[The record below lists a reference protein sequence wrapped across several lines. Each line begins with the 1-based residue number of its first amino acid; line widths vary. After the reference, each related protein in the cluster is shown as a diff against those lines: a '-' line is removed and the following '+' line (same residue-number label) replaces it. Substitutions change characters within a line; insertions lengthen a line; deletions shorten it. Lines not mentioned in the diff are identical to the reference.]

1 MEKEFTEGDAFVAA
15 YSEYFGVVYKEALKY
30 SGNHHIAEEIAQDAF
45 FTAYIQCGSE
55 SKQQIKIWMLMFARY
70 RAMNY
75 IRDHKREVPLAEI
88 TMSEDRYPNSLI
100 DDSSEDQVVALLK
113 EKCFRELGI
122 DIFQELYQ
130 KNARWYKAVTL
141 VYYADMPQKEV
152 AKRMGITL
160 NALEGI
166 LKRARKWMIKRYKD
180 QYDRLTRYIKNRWD
194 VQPPV
199 FYIKVC
205 KRICRWQ
212 ILYIRSIDENASGL
226 VSGSSLDQINDGVDR
241 ILLRRILHG
250 LNVCFTILIQ
260 VHDRIKKNIMI
271 KLFLFKN
278 DTVALTFERTG
289 I

>member
-55 SKQQIKIWMLMFARY
+55 SKQQIRTWILMFARY

-100 DDSSEDQVVALLK
+100 D
-113 EKCFRELGI
+113 ELVI
-122 DIFQELYQ
+122 DIFRELYQ

-180 QYDRLTRYIKNRWD
+180 QYDRL
-194 VQPPV
+194 
-199 FYIKVC
+199 
-205 KRICRWQ
+205 
-212 ILYIRSIDENASGL
+212 
-226 VSGSSLDQINDGVDR
+226 
-241 ILLRRILHG
+241 
-250 LNVCFTILIQ
+250 
-260 VHDRIKKNIMI
+260 HDI
-271 KLFLFKN
+271 
-278 DTVALTFERTG
+278 
-289 I
+289 

>member
-55 SKQQIKIWMLMFARY
+55 SKQQIKTWMLMFARY

-75 IRDHKREVPLAEI
+75 IRDHKR
-88 TMSEDRYPNSLI
+88 
-100 DDSSEDQVVALLK
+100 DQVVALLK

-180 QYDRLTRYIKNRWD
+180 QYDRL
-194 VQPPV
+194 
-199 FYIKVC
+199 
-205 KRICRWQ
+205 
-212 ILYIRSIDENASGL
+212 
-226 VSGSSLDQINDGVDR
+226 
-241 ILLRRILHG
+241 
-250 LNVCFTILIQ
+250 
-260 VHDRIKKNIMI
+260 HDI
-271 KLFLFKN
+271 
-278 DTVALTFERTG
+278 
-289 I
+289 

>member
-113 EKCFRELGI
+113 ENSFVNLELIFFRNCI
-122 DIFQELYQ
+122 
-130 KNARWYKAVTL
+130 R
-141 VYYADMPQKEV
+141 
-152 AKRMGITL
+152 RM
-160 NALEGI
+160 
-166 LKRARKWMIKRYKD
+166 R
-180 QYDRLTRYIKNRWD
+180 
-194 VQPPV
+194 
-199 FYIKVC
+199 
-205 KRICRWQ
+205 
-212 ILYIRSIDENASGL
+212 
-226 VSGSSLDQINDGVDR
+226 DG
-241 ILLRRILHG
+241 
-250 LNVCFTILIQ
+250 T
-260 VHDRIKKNIMI
+260 KP
-271 KLFLFKN
+271 
-278 DTVALTFERTG
+278 
-289 I
+289 

>member
-45 FTAYIQCGSE
+45 FTAYIQFGSE
-55 SKQQIKIWMLMFARY
+55 SKQQIRTWILMFARY

-88 TMSEDRYPNSLI
+88 TMADDRYPNSLI
-100 DDSSEDQVVALLK
+100 DDSSEDCVVALLK
-113 EKCFRELGI
+113 EQCFRELGI
-122 DIFQELYQ
+122 DIFRELYQ

-160 NALEGI
+160 NACI

-180 QYDRLTRYIKNRWD
+180 QYDRL
-194 VQPPV
+194 
-199 FYIKVC
+199 
-205 KRICRWQ
+205 
-212 ILYIRSIDENASGL
+212 
-226 VSGSSLDQINDGVDR
+226 
-241 ILLRRILHG
+241 
-250 LNVCFTILIQ
+250 
-260 VHDRIKKNIMI
+260 HDI
-271 KLFLFKN
+271 
-278 DTVALTFERTG
+278 
-289 I
+289 